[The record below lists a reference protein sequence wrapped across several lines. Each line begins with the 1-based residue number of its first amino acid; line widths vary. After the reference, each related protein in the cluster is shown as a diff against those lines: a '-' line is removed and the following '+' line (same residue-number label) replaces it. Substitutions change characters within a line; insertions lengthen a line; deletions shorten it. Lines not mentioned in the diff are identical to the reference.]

1 MDKPRQIA
9 LQTLYE
15 IEKNNAYSNIK
26 LDENI
31 NKNIKMLKEKDI
43 SFISQIVYGVITWKI
58 TLDEIIKKYSSI
70 KIKKISIWILNIL
83 RMGIYQIVFLDKIPN
98 FATINESVELAKRY
112 GHIASSRFVNAIL
125 RKVSKED
132 YEQLFNI
139 KDEIEKISKTT
150 STPIWLVKQLV
161 KERNVEDATQIC
173 NNLNQKPEL
182 IVRVNSIKITK
193 EEFMKKLEERKI
205 QYEELLLKDFLVIKN
220 LKQIEKFDL
229 FKEGYFIVQDQ
240 SAGLA
245 AYYLNPK
252 KNQKILDACSAP
264 GGKTTYLAQLMRNT
278 GEIIAL
284 EKYQHRISLVEQ
296 NIKRL
301 GIKNVKTIVQD
312 ATTYNKNLKNK
323 FDKILLDVPC
333 MGIGVIKRKPDIKWQ
348 RTEEDIEEITKD
360 QKNILQ
366 VCSKYLKVGGE
377 IVYSTCS
384 ILKKENED
392 VIKEFLQENPNFK
405 IKKEEFEELKN
416 IDIFNINQGMININP
431 QPGFDGF
438 FICKLEKFTN

>member
-1 MDKPRQIA
+1 M
-9 LQTLYE
+9 
-15 IEKNNAYSNIK
+15 
-26 LDENI
+26 
-31 NKNIKMLKEKDI
+31 KEKD
-43 SFISQIVYGVITWKI
+43 
-58 TLDEIIKKYSSI
+58 
-70 KIKKISIWILNIL
+70 
-83 RMGIYQIVFLDKIPN
+83 
-98 FATINESVELAKRY
+98 
-112 GHIASSRFVNAIL
+112 RF
-125 RKVSKED
+125 
-132 YEQLFNI
+132 
-139 KDEIEKISKTT
+139 
-150 STPIWLVKQLV
+150 
-161 KERNVEDATQIC
+161 
-173 NNLNQKPEL
+173 
-182 IVRVNSIKITK
+182 
-193 EEFMKKLEERKI
+193 
-205 QYEELLLKDFLVIKN
+205 
-220 LKQIEKFDL
+220 
-229 FKEGYFIVQDQ
+229 
-240 SAGLA
+240 
-245 AYYLNPK
+245 
-252 KNQKILDACSAP
+252 ILD
-264 GGKTTYLAQLMRNT
+264 
-278 GEIIAL
+278 
-284 EKYQHRISLVEQ
+284 
-296 NIKRL
+296 IKRL